1 LNPWTETGYTGAVQT
16 QAKNKNQFRLA
27 TRGKTCGVQGW
38 RMKQADFGFELEA
51 HPLDTPDETHI
62 IESQDIRPPITLVR
76 GYLGK
81 AQQNALIN
89 EAQSYPFTRP
99 QIQVFGRY
107 HAIPRQQVWYGDLG
121 CDYLYSGLFIRALPW
136 PKYLQKLRDKL
147 QRDFE
152 LGSNGVL
159 VNRYADGQDCMG
171 AHSDDEP
178 EIAHGS
184 DIASISLGAT
194 RDFVIKHKHSKQK
207 YSISLHSGDLVIM
220 HWPMQRDWLHS
231 VPKRLKVSEPRWNYT
246 FRQLIVNYHG

>member
-1 LNPWTETGYTGAVQT
+1 
-16 QAKNKNQFRLA
+16 
-27 TRGKTCGVQGW
+27 
-38 RMKQADFGFELEA
+38 MKQAELGFEFEDY
-51 HPLDTPDETHI
+51 PLDTPDDVLA
-62 IESQDIRPPITLVR
+62 IESLDIGQLEPPITLVR
-76 GYLGK
+76 DYLGK

-89 EAQSYPFTRP
+89 EAQSYPLTRP

-107 HAIPRQQVWYGDLG
+107 HSIPRQQVWYGDLG
-121 CDYLYSGLFIRALPW
+121 CDYMYSGLFIRALPW
-136 PKYLQKLRDKL
+136 PQYLQKLRDKL
-147 QRDFE
+147 QRDFS

-194 RDFVIKHKHSKQK
+194 RDFVMKHKHSKLK
-207 YSISLHSGDLVIM
+207 YTISLHSGDLLIM
-220 HWPMQRDWLHS
+220 HWPMQHDWLHS
-231 VPKRLKVSEPRWNYT
+231 VPKRLKVTEPRWNYT